1 MFAFCILRFLI
12 KMSSQLFLTQGIR
25 LTHKQ
30 QRLDLVRWLV
40 EEKKTQRLNQIF
52 LFLLKYSLQADFD
65 DSEFFRLNVFKLIFL
80 LKFDV
85 DF

>member
-1 MFAFCILRFLI
+1 
-12 KMSSQLFLTQGIR
+12 MSSQLFLIQGIR

-52 LFLLKYSLQADFD
+52 LFLLKYSLQEDFD
-65 DSEFFRLNVFKLIFL
+65 DSEFFRLKVFKWIFL

>member
-1 MFAFCILRFLI
+1 
-12 KMSSQLFLTQGIR
+12 MSSQLFLTQGIR

-52 LFLLKYSLQADFD
+52 LFLLKYSLQEDFD

-85 DF
+85 DS

>member
-1 MFAFCILRFLI
+1 
-12 KMSSQLFLTQGIR
+12 MSSQLFLTQGIR

-30 QRLDLVRWLV
+30 QRLDLVQWLV

-52 LFLLKYSLQADFD
+52 LFLLKYSLQEDFD
-65 DSEFFRLNVFKLIFL
+65 DSEFFSLNVFKLIFL